1 MIAGALTQLK
11 TSPMMITNWKRALAI
26 ALLAVCIAACNNNN
40 NNKADINANAHQQ
53 HADSSRVEVYTFPTQ
68 QGFGYSIIVD
78 HKEFI
83 RQDCIPVIQ
92 GNKPFP
98 TEVLAAQT
106 GKLVAQK
113 IRNNELPTLTLQ
125 ELNNL
130 GITQQ

>member
-1 MIAGALTQLK
+1 MIAGVLILLK
-11 TSPMMITNWKRALAI
+11 TRLMMITNWKKALAV
-26 ALLAVCIAACNNNN
+26 ALLTVCIAACNNNS
-40 NNKADINANAHQQ
+40 NKVDTNAHAYQP
-53 HADSSRVEVYTFPTQ
+53 HADSNRVEVYTFPTQ

-78 HKEFI
+78 QKEFI

-98 TEVLAAQT
+98 TELMAAQT

-125 ELNNL
+125 ELNKL
-130 GITQQ
+130 GITQR

>member
-1 MIAGALTQLK
+1 MMIAGVLIQLK
-11 TSPMMITNWKRALAI
+11 TRQMTITNWKRALTV
-26 ALLAVCIAACNNNN
+26 ALLTVCIAACNNEV
-40 NNKADINANAHQQ
+40 DTNAHAYQQ
-53 HADSSRVEVYTFPTQ
+53 HADSNRVEVYTFPTQ
-68 QGFGYSIIVD
+68 QGFGYSIVVD

-98 TEVLAAQT
+98 TELMAAQT

-125 ELNNL
+125 ELNKL